1 MRGGCQLHH
10 VHDLQEY
17 SRCEMGD
24 VRQKGQLVIA
34 GADVVVPV
42 VCHCTLHWPL
52 THHMY
57 DFARGTNKNI
67 KVNEGEARARDSMTP
82 EELNSSQVPK
92 VLVAAP

>member
-1 MRGGCQLHH
+1 
-10 VHDLQEY
+10 
-17 SRCEMGD
+17 
-24 VRQKGQLVIA
+24 
-34 GADVVVPV
+34 
-42 VCHCTLHWPL
+42 
-52 THHMY
+52 MY